1 MQSRLKDIARREGIE
16 KFGDRTMII
25 RINRKMGDDFEL
37 TLRSK
42 RTGENRRS
50 VYQFKFRN
58 GELYMAE
65 GPHLVYTASMGQQ
78 GDGEEELYRA
88 FKQSINKLFMPVGAS
103 PQIDMSPLAVSQRKI
118 KEKYDEERRKREE
131 KERRINQQQGREM
144 FSGGFRRIVRKSWLD
159 IIKRTGKSKGTGLRG
174 RGYKSPKDST
184 SRRKED
190 EKEIL
195 EPELEELQ

>member
-1 MQSRLKDIARREGIE
+1 MSWFNIIKQLTPMQSRLKDIARREGIE

-42 RTGENRRS
+42 IAGEDRRS
-50 VYQFKFRN
+50 VYEFKFRD
-58 GELYMAE
+58 GKLYMAQ
-65 GPHLVYTASMGQQ
+65 GPHLMYTSKMGEQ

-88 FKQSINKLFMPVGAS
+88 FKQSINIAARDFK
-103 PQIDMSPLAVSQRKI
+103 
-118 KEKYDEERRKREE
+118 EEREKMLRDSRKTFSPKKRPEDVYRE
-131 KERRINQQQGREM
+131 QQWMKRMG
-144 FSGGFRRIVRKSWLD
+144 IIKSWVD